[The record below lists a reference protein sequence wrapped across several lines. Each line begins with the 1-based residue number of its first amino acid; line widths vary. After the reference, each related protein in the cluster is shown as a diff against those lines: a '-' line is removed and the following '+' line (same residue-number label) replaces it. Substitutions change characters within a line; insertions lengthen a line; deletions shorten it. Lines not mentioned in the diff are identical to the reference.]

1 MEKETNLFD
10 LFLMAW
16 RGVKR
21 VCRCL
26 WQFMK
31 DIVRLTFRKYWITL
45 PIVLLF
51 IALSFYYTRQE
62 NSIYKVYSVAT
73 LNGPSLAL
81 FDEVFRPLQSGVFLG
96 ENPAIAQ
103 PIHNRVAYRFE
114 TFPVIDNRRDS
125 TIDYIDFNR
134 RTNYKDTV
142 DWQMR
147 DHICIQFMVKHK
159 HLSQIPAIEQQL
171 LEYLN
176 TNEAMQRAYKASL
189 PMLDR
194 EVVFCH
200 DQVEKLDSLT
210 SAFYFNNVLTLG
222 EHSANTIVAG
232 DFNDRRI
239 ELFLPMIYQHIDYT
253 RKLDIRRAEA
263 TAPVVLAS
271 HFAINPH
278 VVNGKLRMLVLF
290 AFVGWLVGLF
300 IAKGVEC
307 IGKKKESLIK
317 H

>member
-16 RGVKR
+16 HAFKRGSL
-21 VCRCL
+21 CL
-26 WQFMK
+26 WHFVVET
-31 DIVRLTFRKYWITL
+31 VRLTFRKWWITF
-45 PIVLLF
+45 PILALF
-51 IALSFYYTRQE
+51 IGLSFYYTRQE
-62 NSIYKVYSVAT
+62 NATYKVYAVAT
-73 LNGPSLAL
+73 LNGPSLVQ
-81 FDEVFRPLQSGVFLG
+81 FDEVFRTLQSGVFFG
-96 ENPAIAQ
+96 ELPTIAQ
-103 PIHNRVAYRFE
+103 PILDRVAYRFE
-114 TFPVIDNRRDS
+114 TFPVIDCLRDS
-125 TIDYIDFNR
+125 TIDYIDFKR
-134 RTNYKDTV
+134 KTTYKDTV

-147 DHICIQFMVKHK
+147 DHICIQFRVKYK
-159 HLSQIPAIEQQL
+159 DLSQIPAIEEHL

-176 TNEAMQRAYKASL
+176 TNEAMQRAYQASL

-210 SAFYFNNVLTLG
+210 SAFYFNNVLSLG
-222 EHSANTIVAG
+222 EHSTNTIVAG

-239 ELFLPMIYQHIDYT
+239 KLFLPTIYQHMDYT

-263 TAPVVLAS
+263 VAPVVLAN
-271 HFAINPH
+271 HFAVNPR

-290 AFVGWLVGLF
+290 AFVGWIVGLF

-307 IGKKKESLIK
+307 RCKRKKKV
-317 H
+317 